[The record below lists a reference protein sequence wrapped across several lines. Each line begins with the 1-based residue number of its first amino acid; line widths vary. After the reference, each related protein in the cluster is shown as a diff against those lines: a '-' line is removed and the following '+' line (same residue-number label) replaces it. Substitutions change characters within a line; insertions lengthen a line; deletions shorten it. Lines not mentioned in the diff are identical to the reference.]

1 MSKKEKVLPDHRLQ
15 KCMIKWLQQHKMKSL
30 ITLKDRKV
38 CKIISAGLSHL
49 DRIASISCVG
59 SS

>member
-1 MSKKEKVLPDHRLQ
+1 MSKKERVLPDHILQ

-38 CKIISAGLSHL
+38 YVKLC
-49 DRIASISCVG
+49 RQVCRT
-59 SS
+59 